1 LVEHLICNQ
10 WVPGS
15 NPGGG
20 TICAQIL
27 ELVDQAFFRQFIS
40 LVNYR
45 FLKISRSAD
54 DHDVALSHFDA
65 RDDRARGDSFSFST
79 DLMWWTVSAP
89 GIAMCQSVA
98 VESPHEGEPSLEQV
112 STIGLDIAKH
122 VFQVHGVDAVGAVVV
137 RRKLRREDVA
147 AFFRKL
153 PPCLIGIEACATGH
167 HWARVLLALG
177 HEVRLMPASYVKPYV
192 KRQKND
198 ATDAEAICEAVA
210 RPTMRFVPVKSEEQ
224 QSVLMLHRVRELL
237 IRQRTMLVNALRGHL
252 AEFGIVT
259 RQGIVGVGM
268 LIALVEDDGQNL
280 IPPLARSALLSLI
293 GQLREVHERVGEMDC
308 QIHAWHRSNELS
320 RRLETIPGIGPIT
333 ASAIAA
339 TVTDASLFKSGR
351 QLAAWIGLVP
361 RQNSS
366 GGKDRLGRISKQGDP
381 YLRRLLVVGAH
392 AVLRFSRKA
401 RVPPTQWAAE
411 LLAKKPYNVV
421 AVALANKMARI
432 VWALMTTGRR
442 FEAAA
447 NL

>member
-1 LVEHLICNQ
+1 ME
-10 WVPGS
+10 
-15 NPGGG
+15 
-20 TICAQIL
+20 
-27 ELVDQAFFRQFIS
+27 
-40 LVNYR
+40 
-45 FLKISRSAD
+45 K
-54 DHDVALSHFDA
+54 
-65 RDDRARGDSFSFST
+65 
-79 DLMWWTVSAP
+79 
-89 GIAMCQSVA
+89 
-98 VESPHEGEPSLEQV
+98 V
-112 STIGLDIAKH
+112 STVGLDIAKH
-122 VFQVHGVDAVGAVVV
+122 VFQIHGVDALGAVIV
-137 RRKLRREDVA
+137 RRKLRREDVTG
-147 AFFRKL
+147 FFKAL

-167 HWARVLLALG
+167 HWARVLTALG

-198 ATDAEAICEAVA
+198 ATDAEAICEAVT
-210 RPTMRFVPVKSEEQ
+210 RPTMRFVPVKSQEQ

-252 AEFGIVT
+252 AEFGVVT
-259 RQGIVGVGM
+259 RQGIAGVGT
-268 LIALVEDDGQNL
+268 LIALVEGQDADL
-280 IPPLARSALLSLI
+280 LPPLAQAALRPMV
-293 GQLREVHERVGEMDC
+293 GQLREVHEKVSEMDR

-339 TVTDASLFKSGR
+339 TVSDATLFKSGR

-392 AVLRFSRKA
+392 AVLRFSAKSKVASTR
-401 RVPPTQWAAE
+401 WAAE

-432 VWALMTTGRR
+432 VWALMATGRR
-442 FEAAA
+442 FEAPGIA
-447 NL
+447 

>member
-1 LVEHLICNQ
+1 ME
-10 WVPGS
+10 
-15 NPGGG
+15 
-20 TICAQIL
+20 
-27 ELVDQAFFRQFIS
+27 
-40 LVNYR
+40 
-45 FLKISRSAD
+45 K
-54 DHDVALSHFDA
+54 
-65 RDDRARGDSFSFST
+65 
-79 DLMWWTVSAP
+79 
-89 GIAMCQSVA
+89 
-98 VESPHEGEPSLEQV
+98 V

-122 VFQVHGVDAVGAVVV
+122 VFQIHGVDASGAVVL
-137 RRKLRREDVA
+137 RRKLRRDDVA
-147 AFFRKL
+147 CFFKAL
-153 PPCLIGIEACATGH
+153 PPCLIGIEACATAH
-167 HWARVLLALG
+167 HWARVLMALG

-198 ATDAEAICEAVA
+198 ATDAEAICEAVT
-210 RPTMRFVPVKSEEQ
+210 RPTMRFVPVKSQEQ

-252 AEFGIVT
+252 AEFGIVA
-259 RQGIVGVGM
+259 RQGIAGVGT
-268 LIALVEDDGQNL
+268 LIALVEGQDADL
-280 IPPLARSALLSLI
+280 LPPLAQAALRPLV
-293 GQLREVHERVGEMDC
+293 GQLREVHEKVSEMDR

-339 TVTDASLFKSGR
+339 TVSDATLFKSGR

-392 AVLRFSRKA
+392 AVLRFSAKSKVASTR
-401 RVPPTQWAAE
+401 WAAE

-432 VWALMTTGRR
+432 AWALIVSGRR
-442 FEAAA
+442 FEGSAAR
-447 NL
+447 

>member
-1 LVEHLICNQ
+1 ME
-10 WVPGS
+10 
-15 NPGGG
+15 
-20 TICAQIL
+20 
-27 ELVDQAFFRQFIS
+27 
-40 LVNYR
+40 
-45 FLKISRSAD
+45 KI
-54 DHDVALSHFDA
+54 
-65 RDDRARGDSFSFST
+65 T
-79 DLMWWTVSAP
+79 
-89 GIAMCQSVA
+89 
-98 VESPHEGEPSLEQV
+98 
-112 STIGLDIAKH
+112 TIGLDIAKH
-122 VFQVHGVDAVGAVVV
+122 VFQVHGINGAGATVS
-137 RRKLRREDVA
+137 RRKLRRDDVVG
-147 AFFRKL
+147 FFKAL

-167 HWARVLLALG
+167 HWARVLMALG

-198 ATDAEAICEAVA
+198 ATDAEAICEAVT

-224 QSVLMLHRVRELL
+224 QGVLMLHRVRELL

-259 RQGIVGVGM
+259 RQGIAGVGM
-268 LIALVEDDGQNL
+268 LIALVDDDDHDL
-280 IPPLARSALLSLI
+280 IPPLARSALLPLI
-293 GQLREVHERVGEMDC
+293 GQLREVHEKVSELDR

-392 AVLRFSRKA
+392 AVLRFSGKA
-401 RVPPTQWAAE
+401 KVAPTRWAAE
-411 LLAKKPYNVV
+411 LLVKKPYNVV

-442 FEAAA
+442 FEATAA
-447 NL
+447 L

>member
-1 LVEHLICNQ
+1 ME
-10 WVPGS
+10 
-15 NPGGG
+15 
-20 TICAQIL
+20 
-27 ELVDQAFFRQFIS
+27 
-40 LVNYR
+40 
-45 FLKISRSAD
+45 KI
-54 DHDVALSHFDA
+54 
-65 RDDRARGDSFSFST
+65 T
-79 DLMWWTVSAP
+79 TV
-89 GIAMCQSVA
+89 
-98 VESPHEGEPSLEQV
+98 
-112 STIGLDIAKH
+112 GLDIAKH
-122 VFQVHGVDAVGAVVV
+122 VFQVHGVNDVGAVVA
-137 RRKLRREDVA
+137 RRKLRRDDVA
-147 AFFRKL
+147 GFFKAL

-167 HWARVLLALG
+167 HWARILMALG

-259 RQGIVGVGM
+259 RQGIAGVGT
-268 LIALVEDDGQNL
+268 LIALVEGDHVL

-293 GQLREVHERVGEMDC
+293 RQLREVHEKVSEMDR

-392 AVLRFSRKA
+392 AVLRFSRNAKVA
-401 RVPPTQWAAE
+401 PTRWAAE

-432 VWALMTTGRR
+432 VWALMRTGRR
-442 FEAAA
+442 FEDSPAR
-447 NL
+447 